1 MAWEELL
8 RLHDG
13 REGDPSEQEGREKAV
28 GGSLL
33 QMVRRAVG
41 EPELPSLPEAPTD
54 DAYAGP
60 AACQDGYVR
69 RSPVQTYQTAADYK
83 RRQARKIITVVLV
96 ICLAVLLALAL
107 TRAGLFRLRT

>member
-13 REGDPSEQEGREKAV
+13 REGDPSQQEGREKAA

-41 EPELPSLPEAPTD
+41 EPELPSLPEAPGD
-54 DAYAGP
+54 DGFAEMP
-60 AACQDGYVR
+60 ACQDGYLR

-83 RRQARKIITVVLV
+83 KRQTRKIITVVV
-96 ICLAVLLALAL
+96 IVCLAVLLALAL